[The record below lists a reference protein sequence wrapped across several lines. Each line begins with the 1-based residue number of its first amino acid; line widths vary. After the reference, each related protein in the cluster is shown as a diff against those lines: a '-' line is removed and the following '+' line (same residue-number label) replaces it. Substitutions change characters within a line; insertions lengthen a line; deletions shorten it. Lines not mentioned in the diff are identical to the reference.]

1 MAFEYDIL
9 PIQFTMCMMYYFM
22 VLLRIGLNIVC
33 SSAKNNS
40 LISVFFLIAMYLN

>member
-33 SSAKNNS
+33 SSAKNYP